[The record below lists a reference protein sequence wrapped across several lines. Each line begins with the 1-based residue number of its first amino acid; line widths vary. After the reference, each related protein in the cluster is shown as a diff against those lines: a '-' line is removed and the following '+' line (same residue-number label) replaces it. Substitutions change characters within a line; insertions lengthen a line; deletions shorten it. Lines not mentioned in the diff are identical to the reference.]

1 MLCHGEPRTGT
12 VPFPTSKLPPPD
24 YFQTKIRRNFGIAK
38 NLWRG
43 GIRVRLEFGQGGELT
58 GGAVAEE
65 ASALS
70 IEILLSGEEPKFGPK
85 TKFFEATPGGTRDRF

>member
-1 MLCHGEPRTGT
+1 MNQRLVGGTWFRSEPVPEGGGT
-12 VPFPTSKLPPPD
+12 
-24 YFQTKIRRNFGIAK
+24 
-38 NLWRG
+38 
-43 GIRVRLEFGQGGELT
+43 T

-85 TKFFEATPGGTRDRF
+85 TQFFEATPGGTRDRF